1 MTTGREDDFDV
12 LPDTTSD
19 EDGEGWG
26 DDVDVASDDDRLA
39 DELPP
44 HWEES

>member
-1 MTTGREDDFDV
+1 MTTGWEDDFEV

-19 EDGEGWG
+19 ESGEGWG
-26 DDVDVASDDDRLA
+26 DAVESDEDRLA

-44 HWEES
+44 HWEEP